1 MRIPL
6 LIISL
11 LIASLPALAL
21 DPPAGWTSTG
31 EHTAIRDPRN
41 PNDAEIREFVAN
53 GANGDPDELRF
64 ILMAA
69 GLSPQELEAQSTG
82 SVHMMFGE
90 HWARARFRPDPVSP
104 SWLVLFVAK
113 GAQVDLDPDAV
124 LASLL
129 PLPVGIGKGNER
141 PTALD
146 SGQDGDPWGEQ
157 RKNDSSENVGWLSNV
172 QEVKGW
178 SQDQAL
184 VGKWEGSAFK
194 IGEALH
200 LSLRLESDG
209 MMVLQV
215 REDGKTRVYD
225 GNWATLDGILRL
237 DLGDGQVSS
246 SSYEVLVNS
255 LKIRFDGIAIDL
267 GLRR

>member
-1 MRIPL
+1 M
-6 LIISL
+6 
-11 LIASLPALAL
+11 
-21 DPPAGWTSTG
+21 
-31 EHTAIRDPRN
+31 
-41 PNDAEIREFVAN
+41 
-53 GANGDPDELRF
+53 
-64 ILMAA
+64 
-69 GLSPQELEAQSTG
+69 
-82 SVHMMFGE
+82 
-90 HWARARFRPDPVSP
+90 
-104 SWLVLFVAK
+104 LFVAK
-113 GAQVDLDPDAV
+113 DAQIDLDPDAV

-129 PLPVGIGKGNER
+129 PLPSGIGNGEER

-146 SGQDGDPWGEQ
+146 SGRDGDPWGEQ
-157 RKNDSSENVGWLSNV
+157 RKNDSQKSEGWLSDI
-172 QEVKGW
+172 QETKGW

-225 GNWATLDGILRL
+225 GNWATLDGTLRL

-246 SSYEVLVNS
+246 SGYEVLVNS
-255 LKIRFDGIAIDL
+255 LKIRFDGVSIDL